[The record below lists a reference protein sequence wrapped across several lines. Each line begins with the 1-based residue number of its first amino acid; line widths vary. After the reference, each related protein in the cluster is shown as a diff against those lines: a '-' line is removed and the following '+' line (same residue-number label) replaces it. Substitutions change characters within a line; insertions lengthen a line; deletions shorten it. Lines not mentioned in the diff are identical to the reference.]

1 MNVSENGGKL
11 MRSQYR
17 LLLLVTALLG
27 GCAAPAAS
35 SAAPV
40 SSVDEKTPAPSV
52 KAEVTVFPELESTN
66 SWDSQDLHYTQY
78 AITMDNQDARDITDW
93 KFALEGPDD
102 IRIDQSWNGSFD
114 ALTITPVDYNK
125 TIRAGESLKDVGFIA
140 KSSSKEQI
148 RLVSTEVVFS
158 DGQSITIAG
167 QPEKQAETPAPSTT
181 PKVTAAAP
189 VGKLHVQGTRLCNE
203 QGQPVQLRGVSTHGL
218 AWFPQFVNEEA
229 FRTLRDDWH
238 ANTIRLAMYTAESGG
253 YCTDGDQNHLKQ
265 LIDNGVRAAADLGM
279 YVIIDWHILS
289 DSSPAM
295 HQTEALAFFE
305 EMSRK
310 YAGYDNVLYEICNE
324 PQNSPFVSVIRPY
337 AQAVLQVIRAND
349 PDAVVLCGTNT
360 WSQDVDEVIGN
371 RLEDPNV
378 MYTLHFYAGTHKDN
392 IRSKLQKA
400 LDAGIPVFVS
410 ECSICDASGNGGIDY
425 DSANAWLNLL
435 NENQVSYMAWSLSNK
450 NETSA
455 LIRADCSL
463 TSGWKE
469 ADLSETGQW
478 FRKAMRQA

>member
-1 MNVSENGGKL
+1 
-11 MRSQYR
+11 
-17 LLLLVTALLG
+17 
-27 GCAAPAAS
+27 
-35 SAAPV
+35 
-40 SSVDEKTPAPSV
+40 
-52 KAEVTVFPELESTN
+52 
-66 SWDSQDLHYTQY
+66 
-78 AITMDNQDARDITDW
+78 
-93 KFALEGPDD
+93 
-102 IRIDQSWNGSFD
+102 
-114 ALTITPVDYNK
+114 
-125 TIRAGESLKDVGFIA
+125 
-140 KSSSKEQI
+140 
-148 RLVSTEVVFS
+148 
-158 DGQSITIAG
+158 
-167 QPEKQAETPAPSTT
+167 
-181 PKVTAAAP
+181 
-189 VGKLHVQGTRLCNE
+189 
-203 QGQPVQLRGVSTHGL
+203 
-218 AWFPQFVNEEA
+218 
-229 FRTLRDDWH
+229 
-238 ANTIRLAMYTAESGG
+238 
-253 YCTDGDQNHLKQ
+253 
-265 LIDNGVRAAADLGM
+265 M